1 MPFIRPIRVA
11 VRYAACYAVSIGL
24 LLVPVQGAQAQGD
37 GEVLSNATVVQMLN
51 AKLSKDL
58 ILGKINSARP
68 GFDLSSTGITSL
80 ISLKVDPGI
89 VKQMLQVADNARR
102 SGTAPSTLV
111 GLDEVLT
118 NEIIVKM
125 LGDKVPK
132 PLVLQKMQMS
142 RTAFDVSAGGMVSLK
157 TSKVP
162 DDVIKAMLL
171 PPAPPPTRAIPVKEP
186 TPAPAAADDK
196 GAAKAAGSAAKSKA
210 TAKDSAKSTPPRK
223 PPTA

>member
-1 MPFIRPIRVA
+1 MHSFRAIRVA
-11 VRYAACYAVSIGL
+11 VTYAGTVGCL
-24 LLVPVQGAQAQGD
+24 LLAPLLRAEAQAD
-37 GEVLSNATVVQMLN
+37 AEVLSNATVVQMVT

-68 GFDLSSTGITSL
+68 GFDLSSVGLASL
-80 ISLKVDPGI
+80 IASKVDQSI
-89 VKQMLQVADNARR
+89 IKQMLQVADNARR
-102 SGTAPSTLV
+102 SGTAPSTLA

-118 NEIIVKM
+118 NEMIVKM

-142 RTAFDVSAGGMVSLK
+142 RSAFDVSAGGMVSLK

-171 PPAPPPTRAIPVKEP
+171 PPTPPPTRAIPVKDP

-196 GAAKAAGSAAKSKA
+196 SAAKAAAGTAAKSKA
-210 TAKDSAKSTPPRK
+210 TAKDSAKTVPPKK

>member
-1 MPFIRPIRVA
+1 MPFIRAIRVA
-11 VRYAACYAVSIGL
+11 VSYAMSIGFL
-24 LLVPVQGAQAQGD
+24 LLVPLPSAQAQGD
-37 GEVLSNATVVQMLN
+37 SEVLSNATVVQMVS

-68 GFDLSSTGITSL
+68 GFDLSSTGIMSL
-80 ISLKVDPGI
+80 ISFKVDQGI
-89 VKQMLQVADNARR
+89 IKQMLQVADNARR

-118 NEIIVKM
+118 NEIVVKM

-171 PPAPPPTRAIPVKEP
+171 PPAPPASRAVPVKEP
-186 TPAPAAADDK
+186 TPSPAAADDK

>member
-68 GFDLSSTGITSL
+68 GFDLSSTGIMSL
-80 ISLKVDPGI
+80 ISFKVDQGI
-89 VKQMLQVADNARR
+89 IKQMLQVADNARR

-118 NEIIVKM
+118 NEIVVKM

-171 PPAPPPTRAIPVKEP
+171 PPAPPASRAVPVKEP
-186 TPAPAAADDK
+186 TPSPAAADDK

>member
-1 MPFIRPIRVA
+1 MHFMRAIRVA
-11 VRYAACYAVSIGL
+11 ATYAGTLVL
-24 LLVPVQGAQAQGD
+24 LAPLPRADAQGD
-37 GEVLSNATVVQMLN
+37 AEVLSNATVVQMVT

-68 GFDLSSTGITSL
+68 GFDLSSVGIASL
-80 ISLKVDPGI
+80 ISSKVDQGI

-102 SGTAPSTLV
+102 SGSAPSTLV

-125 LGDKVPK
+125 LVDKVPK

-142 RTAFDVSAGGMVSLK
+142 RSAFDVSAGGMVSLK
-157 TSKVP
+157 NSKVP
-162 DDVIKAMLL
+162 DDVIQAMLL
-171 PPAPPPTRAIPVKEP
+171 PPTPPPSRAIPVKEP
-186 TPAPAAADDK
+186 TQAPPAVDDK
-196 GAAKAAGSAAKSKA
+196 STAKAAAGTAAKSKA
-210 TAKDSAKSTPPRK
+210 TAKDSAKTVPPKK